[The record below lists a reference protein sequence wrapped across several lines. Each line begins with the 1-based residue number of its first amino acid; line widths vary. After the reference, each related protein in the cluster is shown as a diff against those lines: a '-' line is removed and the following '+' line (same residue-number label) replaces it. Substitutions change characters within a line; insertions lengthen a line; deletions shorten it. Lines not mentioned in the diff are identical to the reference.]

1 MLLKVITY
9 DVIILF
15 VNFKQAYIIH
25 IELNFILS
33 RLPFFERYFLL
44 IYLIENYNY
53 YLLKNYGYT

>member
-33 RLPFFERYFLL
+33 RLPFLNDIF
-44 IYLIENYNY
+44 
-53 YLLKNYGYT
+53 

>member
-1 MLLKVITY
+1 MIAAVREQGKRRLLLKVITY

-33 RLPFFERYFLL
+33 RLPFLNDIFINIFNWEL
-44 IYLIENYNY
+44 
-53 YLLKNYGYT
+53 

>member
-33 RLPFFERYFLL
+33 RLPFLNDIF
-44 IYLIENYNY
+44 I
-53 YLLKNYGYT
+53 